1 MQFPP
6 LTWHHDG
13 RSSLADLV
21 TWIDSEVLRTAASSH
36 GT

>member
-13 RSSLADLV
+13 RKSLADLV
-21 TWIDSEVLRTAASSH
+21 TWIDAEGGA
-36 GT
+36 

>member
-13 RSSLADLV
+13 RQTLAELV
-21 TWIDSEVLRTAASSH
+21 TWIDAEGRA
-36 GT
+36 

>member
-21 TWIDSEVLRTAASSH
+21 TWIDFENFA
-36 GT
+36 

>member
-21 TWIDSEVLRTAASSH
+21 TWIDSENLA
-36 GT
+36 